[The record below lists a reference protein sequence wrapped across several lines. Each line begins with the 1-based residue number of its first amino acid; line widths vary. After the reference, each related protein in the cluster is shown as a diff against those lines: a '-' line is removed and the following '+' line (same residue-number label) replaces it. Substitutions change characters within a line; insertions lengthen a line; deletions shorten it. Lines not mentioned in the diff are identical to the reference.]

1 MKDTAKNFYILLF
14 VLALLVNCSG
24 LSVQFFTDDPGLYA
38 AISKNLLYKKDFFE
52 LFTYNRDW
60 LDKPHF
66 PFWVILTSFKLFGVS
81 VWAYRLPALLFFFI
95 SLLYTWLFAAKYY
108 GRQMA
113 FTAVLMLSA
122 TLHILLSNTD
132 VRAEPYLMA
141 LIVGAIYH
149 ISQLN
154 DHYTLKHLA
163 LAALFTACAIMTKG
177 IFVIIAIYGAL
188 FGELLLKKRLKDLF
202 NFKWPALVILTFIF
216 TLPELYALYTQ
227 FDLHPEKTV
236 FGRHNVSGIKW
247 FLWDSQFGRFINSG
261 PISRVESGS
270 KVFYLHTLL
279 WAFAPWCLIF
289 YYAIFKNISAI
300 IKGIKLPEYYA
311 ICGGM
316 LLLILFS
323 LSRFQLPFYTNA
335 VFPLF
340 AVITA
345 PLLVNGL
352 SRAEEVFRAVSLWI
366 FIVLLPLIVVVLNY
380 LLRPENNYLFWAGI
394 VVFGVIALLIMLK
407 VKDRKMRTFFFAC
420 LSVLFAGYY
429 LNTVV
434 FNEITPY
441 KGEIA
446 AAKYV
451 NQKPFDNAD
460 IYSVKFENNI
470 FQFYCKKPVKFI
482 PIDEFDKFNPV
493 RPTMF
498 YINQRSMDY
507 LVGSHAKFTILKT
520 FTTYPQENIMPRF
533 INKAT
538 RPDVLGHVYLITKPR
553 KLHL

>member
-1 MKDTAKNFYILLF
+1 MNNTNKNFYILLF
-14 VLALLVNCSG
+14 VLALVVNCLG
-24 LSVQFFTDDPGLYA
+24 INVQFFTDDPGLYA

-52 LFTYNRDW
+52 LFTYNQDW

-66 PFWVILTSFKLFGVS
+66 PFWIILASFKLFGAS

-108 GRQMA
+108 GRQVA
-113 FTAVLMLSA
+113 NTAILILSA
-122 TLHILLSNTD
+122 SLHILLSNTD

-141 LIVGAIYH
+141 LIIGSVYH

-154 DHYTLKHLA
+154 DRYTFKHL
-163 LAALFTACAIMTKG
+163 LFAALLTACAIMTKG

-188 FGELLLKKRLKDLF
+188 FGQLLFKKRLKDLF
-202 NFKWPALVILTFIF
+202 NFKWLALAILTFIF

-236 FGRHNVSGIKW
+236 FGRQNVSGIKW

-279 WAFAPWCLIF
+279 WAFAPWCLLL
-289 YYAIFKNISAI
+289 YYAIFKNTRSIVKRIA
-300 IKGIKLPEYYA
+300 LPEYYA
-311 ICGGM
+311 LSGG
-316 LLLILFS
+316 LLLLVLFS

-345 PLLVNGL
+345 PLLVNQL
-352 SRAEEVFRAVSLWI
+352 NKAEEKFRSISLWI
-366 FIVLLPLIVVVLNY
+366 LIAALPLVIIVLNY
-380 LLRPENNYLFWAGI
+380 LLRPENSYPFWM
-394 VVFGVIALLIMLK
+394 GVIVFSAIVLMITLK
-407 VKDRKMRTFFFAC
+407 IKETQTRAFFLAC

-429 LNTVV
+429 LNAVV
-434 FNEITPY
+434 FNEITLY

-446 AAKYV
+446 AAEYI
-451 NQKPFDNAD
+451 NQKPFDSVD
-460 IYSVKFENNI
+460 IYSVKFENNN
-470 FQFYCKKPVKFI
+470 FQFYCKRPVGFM
-482 PIDEFDKFNPV
+482 PIDKFDKFTPIKPSV
-493 RPTMF
+493 F
-498 YINQRSMDY
+498 YVNQRSMDY
-507 LVGSHAKFTILKT
+507 LLESHAKFSIVKT
-520 FTTYPQENIMPRF
+520 FTTYPQENIMPKF
-533 INKAT
+533 LNKAT
-538 RPDVLGHVYLITKPR
+538 RQNVLGHVYLITKPFSGN
-553 KLHL
+553 

>member
-81 VWAYRLPALLFFFI
+81 VWAYRLSALLFFFI

-108 GRQMA
+108 GRQIA

-141 LIVGAIYH
+141 LIIGAIYH

-154 DHYTLKHLA
+154 DRYTLKHLA
-163 LAALFTACAIMTKG
+163 LAALLTACAIMTKG

-202 NFKWPALVILTFIF
+202 DFKWPALVILTFIF

-279 WAFAPWCLIF
+279 WALAPWCLIF

-311 ICGGM
+311 LTGGM
-316 LLLILFS
+316 VLLILFS

-352 SRAEEVFRAVSLWI
+352 SRAEEIFRAVSLWI

-394 VVFGVIALLIMLK
+394 VLFGAIALLIILK
-407 VKDRKMRTFFFAC
+407 VNDRKIRTFFFAC

-520 FTTYPQENIMPRF
+520 FTTYPQENIMPKF

-538 RPDVLGHVYLITKPR
+538 RPNVLGHVYLITKPW
-553 KLHL
+553 KHHL

>member
-163 LAALFTACAIMTKG
+163 LAALLTACAIMTKG

-188 FGELLLKKRLKDLF
+188 FGELLLKKRLKDF
-202 NFKWPALVILTFIF
+202 WQIHF
-216 TLPELYALYTQ
+216 
-227 FDLHPEKTV
+227 
-236 FGRHNVSGIKW
+236 R
-247 FLWDSQFGRFINSG
+247 
-261 PISRVESGS
+261 
-270 KVFYLHTLL
+270 
-279 WAFAPWCLIF
+279 
-289 YYAIFKNISAI
+289 
-300 IKGIKLPEYYA
+300 
-311 ICGGM
+311 
-316 LLLILFS
+316 
-323 LSRFQLPFYTNA
+323 NA
-335 VFPLF
+335 K
-340 AVITA
+340 
-345 PLLVNGL
+345 
-352 SRAEEVFRAVSLWI
+352 
-366 FIVLLPLIVVVLNY
+366 
-380 LLRPENNYLFWAGI
+380 AGI
-394 VVFGVIALLIMLK
+394 RHRDHRHRCRVIR
-407 VKDRKMRTFFFAC
+407 VHHPC
-420 LSVLFAGYY
+420 LHDQPAAFRHSVDC
-429 LNTVV
+429 V
-434 FNEITPY
+434 
-441 KGEIA
+441 
-446 AAKYV
+446 
-451 NQKPFDNAD
+451 
-460 IYSVKFENNI
+460 
-470 FQFYCKKPVKFI
+470 
-482 PIDEFDKFNPV
+482 
-493 RPTMF
+493 
-498 YINQRSMDY
+498 
-507 LVGSHAKFTILKT
+507 
-520 FTTYPQENIMPRF
+520 
-533 INKAT
+533 
-538 RPDVLGHVYLITKPR
+538 
-553 KLHL
+553 